1 MSKPHTDLKQLVKGI
16 KFMAMALP
24 LLFLSPYL
32 LSLSFLNKQNFS
44 FYIFLVLGLI
54 AGAGAI
60 YLCFKGINTI
70 IKSMFD

>member
-1 MSKPHTDLKQLVKGI
+1 MSKPHTDQKLLVKGI

-32 LSLSFLNKQNFS
+32 LSLSFLNKHNFT
-44 FYIFLVLGLI
+44 FYLFLVLGII
-54 AGAGAI
+54 AGATAI